1 MINIFKMDLFRLFK
15 TRSFYVMLAIMAA
28 ITIFFTYMVKDTFD
42 SMEAEDNHVQ
52 TESENDEQNSNDT
65 SFSNGLQ
72 LVSYGE
78 GEEPPAIIISSNPES
93 VSVSD
98 KNEITLLTMLYDSS
112 CGMML
117 GLFICIFAVLFAT
130 ADISHGFIKN
140 IGGQVSSRS
149 ILILSK
155 ALSLLIYIILFF
167 AAYLVVQAVSTQI
180 FFGYIK
186 LGDTDEFARYLT
198 VQLLLHFALAL
209 FCMMA
214 AILLKNNVIS
224 IIIAVLLCM
233 DIPLLLCNIINNL
246 LSKTGLTD
254 FDISKYSL
262 TRNIASLE
270 VSMTDSDL
278 IRAFAV
284 GICFAAFSL
293 AVNCMIFK
301 KKDIV

>member
-15 TRSFYVMLAIMAA
+15 TRSFYVILTIMAA

-42 SMEAEDNHVQ
+42 SMEAEEDPVQ
-52 TESENDEQNSNDT
+52 MEY
-65 SFSNGLQ
+65 SF
-72 LVSYGE
+72 
-78 GEEPPAIIISSNPES
+78 EEEEEKPVISISSDPES
-93 VSVSD
+93 LSVSD
-98 KNEITLLTMLYDSS
+98 KSEVTLLAMLYDSS
-112 CGMML
+112 SGMML
-117 GLFICIFAVLFAT
+117 GLFIAIFAVLFAT

-155 ALSLLIYIILFF
+155 AFSLFIYIILFF

-180 FFGYIK
+180 FFGYMK
-186 LGDTDEFARYLT
+186 PGDTGEFVRYLA

-209 FCMMA
+209 FCMMT

-224 IIIAVLLCM
+224 MIIAVLLCM

-246 LSKTGLTD
+246 LGKTGLTD
-254 FDISKYSL
+254 FDISRYSL

-270 VSMTDSDL
+270 VSMTGSDL
-278 IRAFAV
+278 SCALAV
-284 GICFAAFSL
+284 GICFAVFSV

-301 KKDIV
+301 KRDIV